1 MESSPQPHD
10 STTVPHPTQ
19 PPTHQKITRGHS
31 CILCQ
36 QRKVRCDRQKPKCS
50 NCVKAHAE
58 CIPSTPAA
66 PRRRRRKLSELDV
79 AARLRKYEHLLRVNG
94 IRIEDDG
101 AIDGVTTGVGSAN
114 ASGTDD
120 AGPDESSSTRQ
131 VLSSTKKGKEVSTV
145 TGTDNNEDQSGPHK
159 HRCHHGPHDSHGHHP
174 MGCPHGSKVGKG
186 QLYSKHGNS
195 RYIENT
201 VWENL
206 SNELQDPKDAFQVS
220 SEDDDNNDN
229 SLFPEESTILL
240 GNLISSKRNLRSLHP
255 QPVTIFRLWQ
265 IFLTNVNPLIKLFHA
280 PTVQEMILE
289 ATSDMDNI
297 PKPTEA
303 LMFVIYL
310 LSIGSLKDDECE
322 STFNEPRSV
331 LLSRYS
337 HATQQALINVKYI
350 KSLNLTALQAY
361 CLFLLAARKHYDAH
375 AFWILTGSAVRI
387 GQRLGIHRDG
397 SSHNL
402 SPFDTEMR
410 RRVWWQVVF
419 LDGFAAKLCGAG
431 FPAWL
436 AKFDTKLPL
445 NVSDSDLTPD
455 MTEPPPE
462 RAGATEM
469 LFCCIRYEV
478 SQAIRKANSFG
489 NGGHGH
495 GHGHGHGGEGG
506 RGGHGGGHRG
516 GHRGGHHGGPSHT
529 PPFSN
534 VIAEKDKTIDELEA
548 RLQDKYLQYCD
559 PSIPLHLL
567 SIYVAKSVI
576 CTMRLMAHHPRQY
589 PDKGASMPQKER
601 DMLFNESL
609 KMLEYDGIG
618 HSEKLVQRY
627 LWHIHVHFQVDA
639 FIYLLSELR
648 QRERG
653 ELVDKAWRQ
662 VELAYEFR
670 GEMLNDTK
678 NSLYFAL
685 GNLVLKAWEKREE
698 SAGTSANSRNS
709 PDQVT
714 PPRFISILRSQ
725 RQKHDHLHRSLDHQ
739 QRNQGNDDDDD
750 IADPFRTVNHWHMP
764 PATAE
769 SYVRQKPPDY
779 IPSHSSHEPSDLHT
793 QHPVQMHIQ
802 SQSQSQMQNS
812 QEQPWLASDSFLDTS
827 MPDITPLD
835 WEYWQTLLDGDLPA
849 YTGQVGGGYG
859 MGW

>member
-1 MESSPQPHD
+1 MESSRPP
-10 STTVPHPTQ
+10 
-19 PPTHQKITRGHS
+19 PPTSAQIMPPPPTHPIPSPSIQPIIHQKITRGHS

-36 QRKVRCDRQKPKCS
+36 QRKVRCDRQKPQCS
-50 NCVKAHAE
+50 NCVKARAE
-58 CIPSTPAA
+58 CIPSTPAT
-66 PRRRRRKLSELDV
+66 PRRRRRKLSEMDIS
-79 AARLRKYEHLLRVNG
+79 ARLRKYEHLLRVNG
-94 IRIEDDG
+94 IRLDDDEGDEGIDDG
-101 AIDGVTTGVGSAN
+101 GGNGN
-114 ASGTDD
+114 ASGNASGNEDVRIADQSAPIRQENNPMT
-120 AGPDESSSTRQ
+120 PSNTQTISS
-131 VLSSTKKGKEVSTV
+131 KGKEITTTS
-145 TGTDNNEDQSGPHK
+145 GAESNENQNASSK
-159 HRCHHGPHDSHGHHP
+159 RQHGSNDLHGNHS
-174 MGCPHGSKVGKG
+174 MGCPRGARVRRG
-186 QLYSKHGNS
+186 QLFSKHGNS

-201 VWENL
+201 IWENL
-206 SNELQDPKDAFQVS
+206 SNELQDPKEAFQVL
-220 SEDDDNNDN
+220 SEDEDNNDN
-229 SLFPEESTILL
+229 PLFPEESTILL
-240 GNLISSKRNLRSLHP
+240 GNLISPKRNLRSLHP

-289 ATSDMDNI
+289 ATSDMDHI

-322 STFNEPRSV
+322 STFNEPRGV

-350 KSLNLTALQAY
+350 KSLNLTTLQAY

-397 SSHNL
+397 SSLSL

-410 RRVWWQVVF
+410 RRVWWQIVF

-431 FPAWL
+431 YPAWL

-455 MTEPPPE
+455 MIEPPPE

-478 SQAIRKANSFG
+478 SQAIRKANRFG
-489 NGGHGH
+489 DGYR
-495 GHGHGHGGEGG
+495 EA
-506 RGGHGGGHRG
+506 
-516 GHRGGHHGGPSHT
+516 HGGPSHI
-529 PPFSN
+529 PPGSN

-548 RLQDKYLQYCD
+548 RLQDKYLKYCD

-567 SIYVAKSVI
+567 SIYFAKLVI

-601 DMLFNESL
+601 DMIFNESL
-609 KMLEYDGIG
+609 KMLEYDGLG

-627 LWHIHVHFQVDA
+627 LWHIHVHFQLDA

-648 QRERG
+648 RRERG
-653 ELVDKAWRQ
+653 DLVDKAWQQ

-670 GEMLNDTK
+670 ADMLNDTK

-698 SAGTSANSRNS
+698 SSHS
-709 PDQVT
+709 PDQIA

-725 RQKHDHLHRSLDHQ
+725 RHKPEHAPRSTEAQLDLP
-739 QRNQGNDDDDD
+739 
-750 IADPFRTVNHWHMP
+750 DPFATVHHWHM

-779 IPSHSSHEPSDLHT
+779 IPTPQPAL
-793 QHPVQMHIQ
+793 QIQPPAHIPQ
-802 SQSQSQMQNS
+802 EH
-812 QEQPWLASDSFLDTS
+812 EQPWLVSDSFLDTYTS
-827 MPDITPLD
+827 MPDITAMD

-849 YTGQVGGGYG
+849 FTGQPGNSYLQD
-859 MGW
+859 W

>member
-1 MESSPQPHD
+1 MESSPQPPD
-10 STTVPHPTQ
+10 STIPPPTQ
-19 PPTHQKITRGHS
+19 PPIHQKITRGHS

-58 CIPSTPAA
+58 CIPSAPAA

-101 AIDGVTTGVGSAN
+101 AADGVTGGVGSAN

-120 AGPDESSSTRQ
+120 GGPDESSSTRQ
-131 VLSSTKKGKEVSTV
+131 VLSSTSKGKEATTV
-145 TGTDNNEDQSGPHK
+145 TGTDNNENQSGPHK
-159 HRCHHGPHDSHGHHP
+159 HRRNHGPHDPHGPHESHGHHP

-186 QLYSKHGNS
+186 QLFSKHGNS

-220 SEDDDNNDN
+220 SEDDDNNNDN
-229 SLFPEESTILL
+229 SLFPEESTILF
-240 GNLISSKRNLRSLHP
+240 GNLISSKGNLRSLHP

-289 ATSDMDNI
+289 ATSDMDHI

-495 GHGHGHGGEGG
+495 GHGGEGG
-506 RGGHGGGHRG
+506 GRG
-516 GHRGGHHGGPSHT
+516 GHRGGHHGGPSHI

-627 LWHIHVHFQVDA
+627 LWHIHVHFQVDT

-648 QRERG
+648 RRERG
-653 ELVDKAWRQ
+653 ELVDKAWHQ
-662 VELAYEFR
+662 VELAYDFR
-670 GEMLNDTK
+670 AEMLNDTK

-698 SAGTSANSRNS
+698 SGSS

-725 RQKHDHLHRSLDHQ
+725 RQKHDHVQRSVEQH
-739 QRNQGNDDDDD
+739 DD
-750 IADPFRTVNHWHMP
+750 ISDPFRTVNHWQM

-779 IPSHSSHEPSDLHT
+779 IPPPQS
-793 QHPVQMHIQ
+793 
-802 SQSQSQMQNS
+802 SQSAPSMQIPMQMP

-827 MPDITPLD
+827 MPDITPMD

-849 YTGQVGGGYG
+849 YTGHPGNNYG
-859 MGW
+859 LTW

>member
-1 MESSPQPHD
+1 MESTPQPRG
-10 STTVPHPTQ
+10 PTIPTPPAQ
-19 PPTHQKITRGHS
+19 PIHQKITRGHS
-31 CILCQ
+31 F
-36 QRKVRCDRQKPKCS
+36 
-50 NCVKAHAE
+50 KAHAE

-94 IRIEDDG
+94 IRIEE
-101 AIDGVTTGVGSAN
+101 DGVTGGVGSAN
-114 ASGTDD
+114 ASGTEDGN
-120 AGPDESSSTRQ
+120 ADELISTRQ
-131 VLSSTKKGKEVSTV
+131 EKTPNPNPQIPPITNKGKEPV
-145 TGTDNNEDQSGPHK
+145 TTTAIGTENDDNQNGPHK
-159 HRCHHGPHDSHGHHP
+159 HRCNHDSHQFHEDH
-174 MGCPHGSKVGKG
+174 CARGSKAGRG
-186 QLYSKHGNS
+186 RLYSKHGNS

-206 SNELQDPKDAFQVS
+206 SNELQDPKEAFQVS
-220 SEDDDNNDN
+220 SEEDDSNDN
-229 SLFPEESTILL
+229 PLFPEESTILL

-265 IFLTNVNPLIKLFHA
+265 IFLTNVNPLVKLFHA
-280 PTVQEMILE
+280 PTVQEMIIE
-289 ATSDMDNI
+289 ATSDMDHI

-322 STFNEPRSV
+322 STFNEPKSI

-350 KSLNLTALQAY
+350 KSLNLTSLQAY

-397 SSHNL
+397 SSHSL

-410 RRVWWQVVF
+410 RRVWWQIVF

-431 FPAWL
+431 YPAWL
-436 AKFDTKLPL
+436 AKFDTKVPL

-455 MTEPPPE
+455 MIEPPPE

-489 NGGHGH
+489 NGGRGH
-495 GHGHGHGGEGG
+495 GHGHGNGG
-506 RGGHGGGHRG
+506 GGHGGHKDS
-516 GHRGGHHGGPSHT
+516 GHHGGGYHGGGPSDI
-529 PPFSN
+529 PPGSN

-548 RLQDKYLQYCD
+548 RLQEKYLQYCD

-609 KMLEYDGIG
+609 KMLEYDGLG

-627 LWHIHVHFQVDA
+627 LWHIHVHFQLDA

-648 QRERG
+648 RRERG
-653 ELVDKAWRQ
+653 ELVDKAWQQ

-670 GEMLNDTK
+670 AEMLNDTK
-678 NSLYFAL
+678 STLYFAL

-698 SAGTSANSRNS
+698 GSRS

-725 RQKHDHLHRSLDHQ
+725 RQKHDQVQRSIEQH
-739 QRNQGNDDDDD
+739 DD
-750 IADPFRTVNHWHMP
+750 ISDPFRTVNHWQM

-779 IPSHSSHEPSDLHT
+779 IPPPQPS
-793 QHPVQMHIQ
+793 QPGPSM
-802 SQSQSQMQNS
+802 QMQMP

-827 MPDITPLD
+827 MPDITPMD

-849 YTGQVGGGYG
+849 YTGQPGNNYDQN
-859 MGW
+859 W

>member
-1 MESSPQPHD
+1 ME
-10 STTVPHPTQ
+10 PTPL
-19 PPTHQKITRGHS
+19 PPGSAIPTPPAPPIHQKITRGHS

-36 QRKVRCDRQKPKCS
+36 QRKVRCDRQKPQCS

-101 AIDGVTTGVGSAN
+101 VTGGVGSAN
-114 ASGTDD
+114 ASGTEDGN
-120 AGPDESSSTRQ
+120 ADESISSRQ
-131 VLSSTKKGKEVSTV
+131 EKTLNPNPQNLPMTNKGKDPATPTPTTTTATRTENN
-145 TGTDNNEDQSGPHK
+145 DNQNGPHK
-159 HRCHHGPHDSHGHHP
+159 HRCKHDFHEHGHHRS
-174 MGCPHGSKVGKG
+174 MGCGRGSKAGRG

-206 SNELQDPKDAFQVS
+206 SNELQDPKEAFQVS
-220 SEDDDNNDN
+220 SEEDDSNDN
-229 SLFPEESTILL
+229 PLFPEESTILL
-240 GNLISSKRNLRSLHP
+240 GNLISPKRNLRSLHP

-289 ATSDMDNI
+289 ATSDMDHI

-310 LSIGSLKDDECE
+310 LSIGSLKEDECE
-322 STFNEPRSV
+322 STFNEPRSL

-350 KSLNLTALQAY
+350 KSLNLTSLQAY

-397 SSHNL
+397 SSHSL

-410 RRVWWQVVF
+410 RRVWWQIVF

-455 MTEPPPE
+455 MIEPPPE

-489 NGGHGH
+489 NGGR
-495 GHGHGHGGEGG
+495 GHGHGGGG
-506 RGGHGGGHRG
+506 RG
-516 GHRGGHHGGPSHT
+516 GHRGGGHHGGGHHGGGHHGGGHHGGGPSDT
-529 PPFSN
+529 PPGFN

-609 KMLEYDGIG
+609 KMLEYDGLG

-627 LWHIHVHFQVDA
+627 LWHIHVHFQLDA

-648 QRERG
+648 RRERG
-653 ELVDKAWRQ
+653 ELVDKAWQQ

-670 GEMLNDTK
+670 AEMLNDTK
-678 NSLYFAL
+678 SSLYFAL

-698 SAGTSANSRNS
+698 GSRS

-725 RQKHDHLHRSLDHQ
+725 RQKHDQVQRSIEQH
-739 QRNQGNDDDDD
+739 DD
-750 IADPFRTVNHWHMP
+750 ISDPFRTVNHWQM

-779 IPSHSSHEPSDLHT
+779 IPPPQPSQPGPSMHM
-793 QHPVQMHIQ
+793 PMQMP
-802 SQSQSQMQNS
+802 

-827 MPDITPLD
+827 MPDITPMD

-849 YTGQVGGGYG
+849 YTGQPGNNYDQN
-859 MGW
+859 W